1 MPQPVKIGKK
11 TRMSYAKIKEVAQMP
26 HLLEIQN
33 NSYKWF
39 IEEGLK
45 EVFEDI
51 SPIND
56 YAGNLVLEFIDY
68 SLSDSPKYGQE
79 ECKERDVTYA
89 APLRVKARLV
99 NKETGEV
106 KEQEVFMGDFPLM
119 TEKGTFI
126 YNGAERVVV
135 TQLVRSPGPYY
146 AVAIDKS
153 NNSLYSTTIIPN
165 RGAWL
170 EYETDSNEII
180 SVRVDR
186 TRKQPVTTLLR
197 AFGFGTDEEIIEL
210 FGEDDRLLKTLER
223 DTTNNYEEGL
233 KEIYK
238 KLRPAEPPT
247 VESAKALFNSLFF
260 DAKRYDLA
268 KVGSPLL
275 KMAVPGNELIGKI
288 AGKVDVGLV
297 AFCFTIIALLFDL
310 APQKEVIAR
319 VPWNTILMI
328 AGAGMLIAVAVQAGT
343 IDALSA
349 WIGSNVPTA
358 LIPLAFS
365 FVGAFMSFFSSTTG
379 VVAPA
384 LFPLIPGLAA
394 ATGLNPAALFA
405 CTILGAQSSAI
416 SPFSSGGSLI
426 LGSCGNE
433 EDRNH
438 LFNRLLFVAVP
449 ISVICCAAYNL
460 IVAVVL

>member
-1 MPQPVKIGKK
+1 M
-11 TRMSYAKIKEVAQMP
+11 
-26 HLLEIQN
+26 
-33 NSYKWF
+33 
-39 IEEGLK
+39 
-45 EVFEDI
+45 
-51 SPIND
+51 
-56 YAGNLVLEFIDY
+56 
-68 SLSDSPKYGQE
+68 
-79 ECKERDVTYA
+79 
-89 APLRVKARLV
+89 
-99 NKETGEV
+99 
-106 KEQEVFMGDFPLM
+106 
-119 TEKGTFI
+119 
-126 YNGAERVVV
+126 
-135 TQLVRSPGPYY
+135 
-146 AVAIDKS
+146 
-153 NNSLYSTTIIPN
+153 
-165 RGAWL
+165 
-170 EYETDSNEII
+170 
-180 SVRVDR
+180 
-186 TRKQPVTTLLR
+186 
-197 AFGFGTDEEIIEL
+197 
-210 FGEDDRLLKTLER
+210 
-223 DTTNNYEEGL
+223 
-233 KEIYK
+233 
-238 KLRPAEPPT
+238 
-247 VESAKALFNSLFF
+247 
-260 DAKRYDLA
+260 
-268 KVGSPLL
+268 
-275 KMAVPGNELIGKI
+275 
-288 AGKVDVGLV
+288 

-394 ATGLNPAALFA
+394 ATGFNPAALFA

-449 ISVICCAAYNL
+449 ISVICCAVYNL

>member
-1 MPQPVKIGKK
+1 MLSAVLVASIAVAVILGYKTKINTGFFCIAFAYLIGCFG
-11 TRMSYAKIKEVAQMP
+11 M
-26 HLLEIQN
+26 
-33 NSYKWF
+33 
-39 IEEGLK
+39 GLK
-45 EVFEDI
+45 TKELIGFWPVSTMFVILSVSLFYNFAAVNGTLEKM
-51 SPIND
+51 SASLLYMCRKFPGMLPFALFFVAVVLSVMGAAYFTVLAFLAPITI
-56 YAGNLVLEFIDY
+56 LIC
-68 SLSDSPKYGQE
+68 E
-79 ECKERDVTYA
+79 EAKMDK
-89 APLRVKARLV
+89 L
-99 NKETGEV
+99 TG
-106 KEQEVFMGDFPLM
+106 
-119 TEKGTFI
+119 
-126 YNGAERVVV
+126 
-135 TQLVRSPGPYY
+135 
-146 AVAIDKS
+146 AVAINCGALAGGNFPTASLAIVFSLILIAIFRFGFKS
-153 NNSLYSTTIIPN
+153 NRGIGKGVTFN
-165 RGAWL
+165 RP
-170 EYETDSNEII
+170 EPFDK
-180 SVRVDR
+180 
-186 TRKQPVTTLLR
+186 KQKTTLHLMILMMVIVLV
-197 AFGFGTDEEIIEL
+197 F
-210 FGEDDRLLKTLER
+210 
-223 DTTNNYEEGL
+223 
-233 KEIYK
+233 
-238 KLRPAEPPT
+238 
-247 VESAKALFNSLFF
+247 
-260 DAKRYDLA
+260 
-268 KVGSPLL
+268 PLL
-275 KMAVPGNELIGKI
+275 KMAVPGNELIAKI

-449 ISVICCAAYNL
+449 ISVICCAVYSL

>member
-1 MPQPVKIGKK
+1 MLSAVLVASIAVAVILGYKTKINTGFFCIAFAYLIGCFG
-11 TRMSYAKIKEVAQMP
+11 M
-26 HLLEIQN
+26 
-33 NSYKWF
+33 
-39 IEEGLK
+39 GLK
-45 EVFEDI
+45 TKELIGFWPVSTMFVI
-51 SPIND
+51 LSVSLFYNF
-56 YAGNLVLEFIDY
+56 AAVNGTLEKM
-68 SLSDSPKYGQE
+68 SDSLLYMCRKFPGMLPFALFFVAVVLSVMGAAYFTVLAFLAPITILICE
-79 ECKERDVTYA
+79 EAKMDK
-89 APLRVKARLV
+89 L
-99 NKETGEV
+99 TG
-106 KEQEVFMGDFPLM
+106 
-119 TEKGTFI
+119 
-126 YNGAERVVV
+126 
-135 TQLVRSPGPYY
+135 
-146 AVAIDKS
+146 AVAINCGALAGGNFPTASLGVVFRGLIDTAYEAEPAIEATNSFVDEMKIFAFAIVFSLILIAIFRFGFKS
-153 NNSLYSTTIIPN
+153 NRGIGKGVTFN
-165 RGAWL
+165 RP
-170 EYETDSNEII
+170 EPFDK
-180 SVRVDR
+180 
-186 TRKQPVTTLLR
+186 KQKTTLHLMILMMVIVLV
-197 AFGFGTDEEIIEL
+197 F
-210 FGEDDRLLKTLER
+210 
-223 DTTNNYEEGL
+223 
-233 KEIYK
+233 
-238 KLRPAEPPT
+238 
-247 VESAKALFNSLFF
+247 
-260 DAKRYDLA
+260 
-268 KVGSPLL
+268 PLL

-394 ATGLNPAALFA
+394 ATGLNPAALCA

-449 ISVICCAAYNL
+449 ISVICCAVYNL

>member
-1 MPQPVKIGKK
+1 MGNYRFETLQLHVGQEQPDPATDSRAVPIYQTTSYVFKNSAHAAARFGLADAGNIYGRLTNSTQDVFEKRIAALEGGVAALATASGAAAITYTIEALAADGGHIVAQKTIYIDTAYEAEPAFEATNSFVDEMKIFGFAIVFSLILIAIFRFGFKSNRGIGK
-11 TRMSYAKIKEVAQMP
+11 
-26 HLLEIQN
+26 
-33 NSYKWF
+33 
-39 IEEGLK
+39 G
-45 EVFEDI
+45 
-51 SPIND
+51 
-56 YAGNLVLEFIDY
+56 
-68 SLSDSPKYGQE
+68 
-79 ECKERDVTYA
+79 VTFNR
-89 APLRVKARLV
+89 P
-99 NKETGEV
+99 EP
-106 KEQEVFMGDFPLM
+106 F
-119 TEKGTFI
+119 
-126 YNGAERVVV
+126 
-135 TQLVRSPGPYY
+135 
-146 AVAIDKS
+146 DK
-153 NNSLYSTTIIPN
+153 
-165 RGAWL
+165 
-170 EYETDSNEII
+170 
-180 SVRVDR
+180 
-186 TRKQPVTTLLR
+186 KQKTTLHLMILMMVIVLI
-197 AFGFGTDEEIIEL
+197 F
-210 FGEDDRLLKTLER
+210 
-223 DTTNNYEEGL
+223 
-233 KEIYK
+233 
-238 KLRPAEPPT
+238 
-247 VESAKALFNSLFF
+247 
-260 DAKRYDLA
+260 
-268 KVGSPLL
+268 PLL

-449 ISVICCAAYNL
+449 ISVICCAVYNL